1 MRRDWRSTDWLL
13 LARDGTPLQRT
24 RVELT
29 ERRGDWI
36 ALADVSPAFREA
48 IVVSE
53 DKRFYA
59 HSGVDWRGIAG
70 AAWGNLWNERTR
82 GASTVTMQLAGLL
95 SDTPRRSGQR
105 SLPQKAAQAMN
116 ALRLERGWR
125 KDQILEAYLNLVP
138 FRGETVGLDAMSHA
152 LFGKAPSGL
161 DVRESAVAAA
171 LVRAPNA
178 SAAKV
183 AERACRIL
191 RDLRAAQPCESL
203 DGYVRFVTSA
213 PPGAARDGGEAL
225 APHFARR
232 VAAEVKPGAG
242 ARVRST
248 LDAPLQRF
256 ARDTLTRALA
266 ELNAPAHRRHVQDGA
281 VVVIDNATGEIRAWV
296 GSSGA
301 LSAARDVD
309 AVLAPRQAGSTLKPF
324 LYAQALDERRLTA
337 ASLLDDAPID
347 LAAGGG
353 LYIPQNYDK
362 HFKGWVSVRTA
373 LGGSLNVPAVR
384 TLVLVTPHR
393 FARTLT
399 ALGLPLAEEGDYY
412 GFSLALG
419 SADVTLLSLANAYRA
434 LANGG
439 VARATLDVPGGSGSR
454 NGNGNGNDAVTSAP
468 FAPTVSK
475 SKVGAS
481 AVFPRAVSTKAEPA
495 KPVPTAALSPTSAST
510 STAGKPAAHAAAGT
524 RVFSEAAAYIVTDIL
539 ADNNARVRTFGFDSP
554 LATRFFS
561 AVKTGTSKDMRDNWA
576 LGYTSRYTV
585 GVWVGNA
592 DGSPMWDVSGVTG
605 AAPVWAAIVGYL
617 HRDLASRAPRPPARR
632 RRAAPRRV
640 RTRRRARAPRVV
652 HRRHRARHGA
662 PRRARD
668 RRRGRRRPAAR
679 AAFDRRADRRH
690 DLRDRSGHPAEAP
703 ANLVRARGGARGALL
718 VAARRQGDRP
728 RRAPRVDAVAGI
740 APARARRR
748 ARQRRRRGRLRGAR
762 RVREDGGPTE
772 AVRRP
777 ARAAQA
783 ARAHSAS
790 RNCSSAAFILWIA
803 ASGNSITSFAT
814 KPPCSS
820 VKCTSSSSATSH
832 RPRRSS
838 PSADASEPGGTNVG
852 RRNVS
857 RRSSCS
863 NTLCTH
869 APTSRLA
876 MSDSASSSMSSVASS

>member
-1 MRRDWRSTDWLL
+1 MNGFAPMLARLAAPSAMRRALAAAMLAVPLAAHALPAYDDVRRDWRSSDWVL
-13 LARDGTPLQRT
+13 LARDGAPLQRT
-24 RVELT
+24 RVDLA

-53 DKRFYA
+53 DKRFHA

-105 SLPQKAAQAMN
+105 SLPQKAVQAMN

-178 SAAKV
+178 SAAKI

-191 RDLRAAQPCESL
+191 RDMRAEQPCESL

-213 PPGAARDGGEAL
+213 PPPAARDDGEAL

-232 VAAEVKPGAG
+232 VAAEVRPGAG

-266 ELNAPAHRRHVQDGA
+266 ELNAPAQRRNVQDGA

-324 LYAQALDERRLTA
+324 LYAQAIDERRLTA

-439 VARATLDVPGGSGSR
+439 VARATLDVPGGG
-454 NGNGNGNDAVTSAP
+454 GNDAFRSPRSASSVSS
-468 FAPTVSK
+468 VSK
-475 SKVGAS
+475 SAIATSAATRSAAS
-481 AVFPRAVSTKAEPA
+481 TAAVST
-495 KPVPTAALSPTSAST
+495 TAAS
-510 STAGKPAAHAAAGT
+510 KPAASRPAAPPARATAGT
-524 RVFSEAAAYIVTDIL
+524 RVFSEAASYIVTDIL

-576 LGYTSRYTV
+576 VGYTSRYTV

-605 AAPVWAAIVGYL
+605 AAPVWAAIAGYL
-617 HRDLASRAPRPPARR
+617 HRDLASRAPRPPAGVEQRR
-632 RRAAPRRV
+632 VAFERDVEPARPEWFVAGTALDTVRLAAPATTGAGGPRAPLSIGAPTDGTIFAIDPDIPPKHQRIWFERAA
-640 RTRRRARAPRVV
+640 
-652 HRRHRARHGA
+652 
-662 PRRARD
+662 
-668 RRRGRRRPAAR
+668 GRAAR
-679 AAFDRRADRRH
+679 FSWRLDGKVIGHGDRLAWMPWPGSHR
-690 DLRDRSGHPAEAP
+690 LE
-703 ANLVRARGGARGALL
+703 LVDARGDVADAVGFEVRGAFART
-718 VAARRQGDRP
+718 AANP
-728 RRAPRVDAVAGI
+728 
-740 APARARRR
+740 
-748 ARQRRRRGRLRGAR
+748 
-762 RVREDGGPTE
+762 
-772 AVRRP
+772 
-777 ARAAQA
+777 
-783 ARAHSAS
+783 
-790 RNCSSAAFILWIA
+790 
-803 ASGNSITSFAT
+803 
-814 KPPCSS
+814 KP
-820 VKCTSSSSATSH
+820 
-832 RPRRSS
+832 
-838 PSADASEPGGTNVG
+838 
-852 RRNVS
+852 
-857 RRSSCS
+857 
-863 NTLCTH
+863 
-869 APTSRLA
+869 
-876 MSDSASSSMSSVASS
+876 